1 MKYSHLS
8 FLGALVLSFAFG
20 AAIPAYASESNG
32 TILSGTNM
40 TEICQDT
47 ACATYGIV
55 NWKPTLNA
63 NTTGATPVAV
73 TDTGITGWI
82 WGDEI
87 GWINLQPTGAG
98 VTVNPNTGALSGDAW
113 ATVGSW
119 INFSPTTLSGG
130 TNVGVSINSQGQFVG
145 WAYVSGIDGGWM
157 KFDCSSGA
165 TCIQTDWRPIPD
177 RSGGGGTSTPPTS
190 GGGSGGGGGGT
201 GPVSGGQQGS
211 GVTVTTTTTS
221 NGQVPPVD
229 LSQVPPIE
237 TPDYVDNSTPPNSSS
252 APQTTI
258 TLTQTNTP
266 PPAIGTG
273 MPTQQPNDVVIYIQT
288 PDTLIN
294 FFATPQSFSYTKN
307 SQTQNLS
314 VPAYY
319 LPGGK
324 LFRLTVTVPKAPKT
338 LKATLLFQGV
348 LTSETRPTVGPM
360 WSIVD
365 SILDIFD
372 IGKLLQLFHISSA
385 HADTVTSTV
394 TSTTTVE
401 NGDTTSNTAAV
412 NPSYAQD
419 LSIPNAPGLYRLD
432 VVSSSAT
439 SSVTTSSYVVV
450 PQNGQVTSVTGLW
463 NTVIPVPAS
472 VSLYQ
477 KDPASGIF
485 RLWQDASYN
494 QQNPQQAGSSGDYL
508 FIVPPGTYDLNV
520 SAQGYHSF
528 ATGDITVAT
537 GSPVINDKVVLSC
550 VFWDSVGCSLPTK
563 VGGGVVII
571 VFLLIWLTEVVLR
584 RRKPQG
590 F

>member
-1 MKYSHLS
+1 MKYRHLVIAV
-8 FLGALVLSFAFG
+8 ALVSLGTFG
-20 AAIPAYASESNG
+20 SAHASVSNG
-32 TILSGTNM
+32 TITSGDNL

-63 NTTGATPVAV
+63 NTDGATAVAI

-98 VTVNPNTGALSGDAW
+98 VTVDPNTGALSGDAW

-119 INFSPTTLSGG
+119 INFSPITLGGG

-177 RSGGGGTSTPPTS
+177 RSSGSGGGGSS
-190 GGGSGGGGGGT
+190 GGGGGGGT
-201 GPVSGGQQGS
+201 GPVSGGQQG
-211 GVTVTTTTTS
+211 GGTTVTTTTTTTGS
-221 NGQVPPVD
+221 GSTSVPPVD
-229 LSQVPPIE
+229 TSVVPPIE
-237 TPDYVDNSTPPNSSS
+237 TPDYVDNNTPPNSSS
-252 APQTTI
+252 VTSTSV

-266 PPAIGTG
+266 PPIIATGTG
-273 MPTQQPNDVVIYIQT
+273 VPPQQQNSAVIYIQT

-294 FFATPQSFSYTKN
+294 FFAVPQSFSYVKN
-307 SQTQNLS
+307 SQGQNLS

-319 LPGGK
+319 LPGGR
-324 LFRLTVTVPKAPKT
+324 LFRLTVTVPHAPKT

-348 LTSETRPTVGPM
+348 VTSETRPTVGPM

-372 IGKLLQLFHISSA
+372 IGKLLNLFHISSA
-385 HADTVTSTV
+385 HADTITNTV

-401 NGDTTSNTAAV
+401 NGDTTSDTATV
-412 NPSYAQD
+412 NPSYAQN

-432 VVSSSAT
+432 VVASTAT

-463 NTVIPVPAS
+463 NTVISVPAT

-477 KDPASGIF
+477 KDPASGISK
-485 RLWQDASYN
+485 LWQGASYN
-494 QQNPQQAGSSGDYL
+494 QQNPQQAGQDGAYV
-508 FIVPPGTYDLNV
+508 FIVPPGTYNLAV
-520 SAQGYHSF
+520 TAQGYRPF
-528 ATGDITVAT
+528 ETGDITVAT

-563 VGGGVVII
+563 VGGGVVILI
-571 VFLLIWLTEVVLR
+571 SLLIWVTEVVLR
-584 RRKPQG
+584 RRNR
-590 F
+590 